1 MCPVNAISLT
11 LNGER
16 HVPVQA
22 YEAFPEIIESTTFD
36 PTVFDWSLKDFV
48 IENCP
53 GNVIS
58 YDEEA
63 QTLVIDYA
71 LHPLSA
77 VRGRQQWR
85 IHGGATVGRHRYTA
99 PKACVEGC
107 FACADIC
114 PTRALHVNDE
124 GELVLAD
131 YYCIKCGACMQICPV
146 KPIIEMEDVVL
157 QSQGVTQV
165 KSVPR
170 ITNAEALPIYVERW
184 RVRHHPVQS
193 GTWIQALAKLA
204 DDKASMVEIER
215 KRAIKRRDLI
225 VALKGDRELQER
237 EARRR
242 DELLRALKG
251 GEEHVDKAKH

>member
-1 MCPVNAISLT
+1 
-11 LNGER
+11 
-16 HVPVQA
+16 
-22 YEAFPEIIESTTFD
+22 
-36 PTVFDWSLKDFV
+36 
-48 IENCP
+48 
-53 GNVIS
+53 
-58 YDEEA
+58 
-63 QTLVIDYA
+63 
-71 LHPLSA
+71 
-77 VRGRQQWR
+77 
-85 IHGGATVGRHRYTA
+85 
-99 PKACVEGC
+99 
-107 FACADIC
+107 
-114 PTRALHVNDE
+114 
-124 GELVLAD
+124 
-131 YYCIKCGACMQICPV
+131 MQICPV